1 MTNTH
6 AIHELLRTSQLRRD
20 AAGSL
25 DRHILHER
33 AKIVVCVVDGTP
45 VPALVPASLGVN
57 LERLLDLAG
66 AKAIRLAHDDEWLG
80 PRDAERIF
88 ADVRLAAGHTMVF
101 TTNTSSETMA
111 IRWSDFARSARPVV
125 GDFAEPL
132 RDRVGAYRLSYRE

>member
-1 MTNTH
+1 
-6 AIHELLRTSQLRRD
+6 
-20 AAGSL
+20 
-25 DRHILHER
+25 
-33 AKIVVCVVDGTP
+33 
-45 VPALVPASLGVN
+45 LGVN